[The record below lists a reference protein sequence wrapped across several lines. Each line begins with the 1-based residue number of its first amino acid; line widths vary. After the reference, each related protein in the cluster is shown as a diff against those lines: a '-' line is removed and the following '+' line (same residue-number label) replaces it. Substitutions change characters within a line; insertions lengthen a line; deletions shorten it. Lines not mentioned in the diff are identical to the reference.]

1 MPLVDPD
8 VFAHLTV
15 RPRLAGAGRGRGR
28 IPVLA
33 VEGELDRWTVASPE
47 WRAAVA
53 EAAAYPDAGDV
64 VVLDLRRLYFLD
76 LAGLAEFEKLAA
88 LLAARGRRLALA
100 GTRPRIRE
108 FLRQACADFGEEYPG
123 LEELDGCAAVPRW
136 TAASA
141 PAPAR
146 KPAVVRPAAAPMAA

>member
-15 RPRLAGAGRGRGR
+15 RLRTAGPSRDCGR
-28 IPVLA
+28 IAVLSI
-33 VEGELDRWTVASPE
+33 EGELDRWTVASPE

-53 EAAAYPDAGDV
+53 DVATRPEAGDV

-88 LLAARGRRLALA
+88 SLAAGNRRLALA
-100 GTRPRIRE
+100 ATRPRIRE
-108 FLRQACADFGEEYPG
+108 FLRQACADFGDEYTG
-123 LEELDGCAAVPRW
+123 LDEIDALV
-136 TAASA
+136 
-141 PAPAR
+141 PAPAWAPACAPAR
-146 KPAVVRPAAAPMAA
+146 RRPAVARPAPSTMAA